1 MLIFMYM
8 FISRVYDVLLQVLC
22 ELCFPSHQVFL
33 ASLAKLNYCFI
44 IIVVIIHL
52 WSLSSVHSI
61 GFIVCRIISLVL
73 NSIRIKI
80 LIVIQWSSVESSLP
94 VSVLYL
100 KVVSKHM
107 DQSSLLLYIV
117 NSAYKWSGRTTQ
129 SPQASPSSS
138 RSLSTR
144 LRTSFWKMCW

>member
-1 MLIFMYM
+1 MLIFMYLFM
-8 FISRVYDVLLQVLC
+8 SRVYDVLLQVLC
-22 ELCFPSHQVFL
+22 ELRPPPHQVFL

-52 WSLSSVHSI
+52 WSLSSVQNI
-61 GFIVCRIISLVL
+61 GSSVCRVISLL
-73 NSIRIKI
+73 KNSIRIKI

-107 DQSSLLLYIV
+107 DQSSLLLCSV

-144 LRTSFWKMCW
+144 LRTSSFEMCW